1 MYKRQP
7 FRPLARVVP
16 AQPRVENMHDD
27 AAGGAIAE
35 RRADVRVDG
44 RKLSSVLN
52 CYSVPFE
59 TIVCCIVHE
68 SALVLH
74 VILSPS
80 SAGSM
85 TYYMQHIHSDV

>member
-1 MYKRQP
+1 M
-7 FRPLARVVP
+7 
-16 AQPRVENMHDD
+16 
-27 AAGGAIAE
+27 
-35 RRADVRVDG
+35 RVDG

-59 TIVCCIVHE
+59 TIVCRIVHE
-68 SALVLH
+68 STLVLH
-74 VILSPS
+74 GILSPS